1 MTSTQDRQLP
11 LPFTFAILYFIYSWA
26 GKGTKS
32 PRRLRGCRPRFYK
45 ISISPFPFHWI
56 KNNVTNF
63 PLRRVRE
70 SSLSPFYTLILFA
83 FLLFILIFLWRIY
96 FDFSFSISFSPLP
109 ASFPGEGK
117 FKLQGVIGKRQNWW
131 WVFRPKFHFF
141 LLLLSITLTRLLK
154 VFKMKYLRIY
164 ILADQ
169 NLLFTD
175 LNA

>member
-1 MTSTQDRQLP
+1 MLRIFPSAGSENLVYPHFIP
-11 LPFTFAILYFIYSWA
+11 LF
-26 GKGTKS
+26 
-32 PRRLRGCRPRFYK
+32 
-45 ISISPFPFHWI
+45 
-56 KNNVTNF
+56 
-63 PLRRVRE
+63 
-70 SSLSPFYTLILFA
+70 
-83 FLLFILIFLWRIY
+83 FLLSCFSFFLWRIY
-96 FDFSFSISFSPLP
+96 FDFSFSISFSFSFSFSISLSPLLSCFSFFLWRIYFDFPFSISFSPLP